1 MMTPVIIDILT
12 DKLGPAGP
20 VLALGAVGLFI
31 IAIILPFIL
40 VGSKDPFDRINAA
53 GANEKQKP
61 AGTPLVNLRQTKKGP
76 NLDKFAS
83 FLEPQNLE
91 EFSKRRLNLLR
102 AGYSSKESVRVFH
115 FIQFALAILG
125 IIGGALYVMLFSDD
139 TDMQMQALKAAAP
152 AGIGYYLPIFWVN
165 KRVNERKQ
173 ELENGFPDSLDLM
186 LVCIEAGQSLD
197 QSIARVGLE
206 LSHSYPHLSDEY
218 VIVANEMRAGKD
230 KPTVLKDFAERADV
244 PDIKSFVTVLVQSAT
259 FGTSI
264 GDSLR
269 VYAGEMRDKRIMR
282 VEEKANK
289 LPTKMTLCTM
299 MFTVPPLLVLLVG
312 PSVYQI
318 MLILGK

>member
-1 MMTPVIIDILT
+1 MTVALIDFLT
-12 DKLGPAGP
+12 LKLGPAGP
-20 VLALGAVGLFI
+20 ILAIGSVGLLL
-31 IAIILPFIL
+31 IALMLPFIL
-40 VGSKDPFDRINAA
+40 MKKKDPFDRINASSQQKP
-53 GANEKQKP
+53 EKQTN
-61 AGTPLVNLRQTKKGP
+61 TPLVNLRQTKKGP
-76 NLDKFAS
+76 NLDKFAA
-83 FLEPQNLE
+83 FLEPQNIE
-91 EFSKRRLNLLR
+91 EFSKRKMNLLR
-102 AGYSSKESVRVFH
+102 AGYSSREAVRIFH
-115 FIQFALAILG
+115 FVQFALTIGG
-125 IIGGALYVMLFSDD
+125 IILGALYVMLFSTD
-139 TDMQMQALKAAAP
+139 TDMQMQALKAAGP
-152 AGIGYYLPIFWVN
+152 AGIGYYLPIYWVN
-165 KRVNERKQ
+165 RRVAQRKQ

-197 QSIARVGLE
+197 QSISRVGIE

-218 VIVANEMRAGKD
+218 IVVSNEMRAGKD
-230 KPTVLKDFAERADV
+230 KPTVLKDFSERADV
-244 PDIKSFVTVLVQSAT
+244 PDIKSFVTVLVQSAS

>member
-1 MMTPVIIDILT
+1 MTVALIDFLT
-12 DKLGPAGP
+12 LKLGPAGP
-20 VLALGAVGLFI
+20 VLALGTVGLLI

-40 VGSKDPFDRINAA
+40 VKRKDPFDRINASA
-53 GANEKQKP
+53 HQQVVKQANIQ
-61 AGTPLVNLRQTKKGP
+61 LVNLRQTNKGP

-91 EFSKRRLNLLR
+91 EFSKRKLNLLR
-102 AGYSSKESVRVFH
+102 AGYASREAVRVFH
-115 FIQFALAILG
+115 FIQFAMTIVG
-125 IIGGALYVMLFSDD
+125 IIIGALYVMLFSDD
-139 TDMQMQALKAAAP
+139 PDMQMQALKAAGP
-152 AGIGYYLPIFWVN
+152 AAVGYYLPIYWVN
-165 KRVNERKQ
+165 RRVAQRKQ
-173 ELENGFPDSLDLM
+173 ELESGFPDSLDLM

-206 LSHSYPHLSDEY
+206 LSHSYPHLSDEFI
-218 VIVANEMRAGKD
+218 IVSNEMRAGKD
-230 KPTVLKDFAERADV
+230 KPTVLKDFSERADV
-244 PDIKSFVTVLVQSAT
+244 PDIKSFVTVLIQSAT

-269 VYAGEMRDKRIMR
+269 VYASEMRDKRIMR

>member
-1 MMTPVIIDILT
+1 MTVALIDFLT
-12 DKLGPAGP
+12 SKLGPAGP
-20 VLALGAVGLFI
+20 VLAIGSVGLLL
-31 IAIILPFIL
+31 IALMLPFFL
-40 VGSKDPFDRINAA
+40 VKKKDPFDRINTLTQQKTVKQ
-53 GANEKQKP
+53 AN
-61 AGTPLVNLRQTKKGP
+61 TPLVNLRQTKKGP

-91 EFSKRRLNLLR
+91 EFSKRKLNLLR
-102 AGYSSKESVRVFH
+102 AGYSSREAVRIFH
-115 FIQFALAILG
+115 FIQFAMTIGG
-125 IIGGALYVMLFSDD
+125 IILGALYVMLFSTD
-139 TDMQMQALKAAAP
+139 TEMQMQALKAAGP
-152 AGIGYYLPIFWVN
+152 AGIGYYLPIYWVN
-165 KRVNERKQ
+165 RRVGQRKQ

-197 QSIARVGLE
+197 QSISRVGIE

-218 VIVANEMRAGKD
+218 IIVANEMRAGKD
-230 KPTVLKDFAERADV
+230 KPTVLKDFSERADV
-244 PDIKSFVTVLVQSAT
+244 PDIKSFVTVLIQSAS

-318 MLILGK
+318 MLILG